1 MRRSVAEV
9 SPIPIS
15 LATRSLAATF
25 VSLALAYGIWY
36 SYSVFL
42 VALLREFGWSRSVLA
57 GAFSIFTL
65 VHGAAGLPLGWLA
78 DRVGPR
84 RIIMVGG
91 ALLGLA
97 LCLDA
102 AATRPW
108 HLYVTFGLL
117 TSAGVALAGWVPAV
131 ILVQRWFPHRV
142 GTAIGITSSGIGTGI
157 FLVVPTCQW
166 LIDTVGWRWTWR
178 IAGLVLCAWIVPAAL
193 FLIKD
198 PPRASVRATA
208 VPLDEGLSLHDAL
221 GLPVFWL
228 LGLAQAATSFA
239 NQMLL
244 VHQVVY
250 LVDHG
255 ITTLIAASVVGVV
268 GLSSM
273 VGKAGG
279 GWLSDQI
286 DRRITFTISAAA
298 VGASIGVLG
307 LLALSPSAA
316 WAYLYAVLIGVGYSA
331 PAAIFPALVSDRF
344 RGRHYGAIF
353 GALSV
358 ANALGG
364 GLGPWV
370 GGRVFDTYGTYAPAF
385 IAAVIGAT
393 VSTAAIWS
401 VGRGRPAAPTPGARS

>member
-1 MRRSVAEV
+1 M
-9 SPIPIS
+9 
-15 LATRSLAATF
+15 
-25 VSLALAYGIWY
+25 
-36 SYSVFL
+36 
-42 VALLREFGWSRSVLA
+42 ALLREFGWSRSVLA

-84 RIIMVGG
+84 RLIMVGG

-178 IAGLVLCAWIVPAAL
+178 IAGLVLCAWIVPARAL
-193 FLIKD
+193 
-198 PPRASVRATA
+198 PHQGSAPRERPGDRGAPRRGPDRCTTPSAM
-208 VPLDEGLSLHDAL
+208 
-221 GLPVFWL
+221 PVFWL
-228 LGLAQAATSFA
+228 LGAAQAATSFA

-298 VGASIGVLG
+298 VGGSIGVLG
-307 LLALSPSAA
+307 LLAL
-316 WAYLYAVLIGVGYSA
+316 
-331 PAAIFPALVSDRF
+331 VSL
-344 RGRHYGAIF
+344 A
-353 GALSV
+353 
-358 ANALGG
+358 
-364 GLGPWV
+364 GLGLSLRACSSGSATPRPRPSSPRWS
-370 GGRVFDTYGTYAPAF
+370 A
-385 IAAVIGAT
+385 IASAGAT
-393 VSTAAIWS
+393 TAPS
-401 VGRGRPAAPTPGARS
+401 SAR